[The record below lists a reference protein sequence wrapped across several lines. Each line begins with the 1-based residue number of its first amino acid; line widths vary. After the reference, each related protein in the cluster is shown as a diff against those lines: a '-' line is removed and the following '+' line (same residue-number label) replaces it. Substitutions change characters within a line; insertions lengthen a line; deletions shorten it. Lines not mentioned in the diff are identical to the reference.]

1 MELVFDDMGGGVEL
15 DHIRKL
21 FDGDN
26 IKPSGWITRSE
37 GSRRRD

>member
-1 MELVFDDMGGGVEL
+1 MFDDMGGVEL